1 MKDSESEVTPPVTGE
16 ETAVSNDT
24 GHADKAGGT
33 HGNGNGNGIK
43 KIRLTKS
50 KLEGSAGP
58 AYRPAKEP
66 PTIAA
71 PRWWYQKG
79 QTSGGSLPTDGSK
92 IHISDLNRKG
102 IEELMALAK
111 SLGVTLEEEVS
122 KQKLIFLILE
132 KSMYNKDVSIYA
144 SGVLEKMNEGYGFLR
159 SPEFNYMPGSDDIY
173 ISPSQMRI
181 FGLRT
186 GDTITGEIRPPK
198 PQEKYFAMFQ
208 INEVNFAPAKD
219 AKDRP
224 SFDSLTPC
232 YPTTRLGLE
241 TDQDNFSTRLIDL
254 FSPIGLGQ
262 RGMLVSPPKAGKT
275 MLLQNM
281 ANAISQKHPDCY
293 LIVLLIDERPEEVTD
308 MRRNVRAEVVS
319 STFDEPATRHVNVAK
334 IVLEKA
340 KRLVEKKI
348 DVVILLDSLT
358 RLARAYNQ
366 VEPTSG
372 KVLSGGVD
380 ANALHKPKRFFGA
393 ARNIEEGGSLTI
405 IATALIETGSKMDE
419 VIFEE
424 FKGTGN
430 MELVLSRRISE
441 RRIYPAM
448 DIKKS
453 GTRREELLLTP
464 NELNKMY
471 ALRNALGSLDETEA
485 IELVLEKTKM
495 TKDNEHFLQAMN
507 SSS

>member
-1 MKDSESEVTPPVTGE
+1 MKESEQEEVVEPTAV
-16 ETAVSNDT
+16 ETAAQPEN
-24 GHADKAGGT
+24 GT
-33 HGNGNGNGIK
+33 AEKTNGNGNGVK

-50 KLEGSAGP
+50 KLEGPGP

-71 PRWWYQKG
+71 PRWWYQNG
-79 QTSGGSLPTDGSK
+79 HTNNGDGTK

-111 SLGVTLEEEVS
+111 SLGVTQEEEVS
-122 KQKLIFLILE
+122 KQKLIFMILE
-132 KSMYNKDVSIYA
+132 KSMFNKDVSIYA
-144 SGVLEKMNEGYGFLR
+144 SGVLERMNEGYGFLR

-208 INEVNFAPAKD
+208 ISEVNFAPASQ
-219 AKDRP
+219 AKERP

-232 YPTTRLGLE
+232 YPTARLDLE
-241 TDQDNFSTRLIDL
+241 TTQDNFSTRLIDL

-340 KRLVEKKI
+340 KRLVEQKI

-430 MELVLSRRISE
+430 MELVLSRRIAE

-453 GTRREELLLTP
+453 GTRREELLLKP

-471 ALRNALGSLDETEA
+471 ALRNALGSLDEIEA

-507 SSS
+507 SSG